1 MDKVKVIF
9 RKDKEGNIIAFLPEL
24 RVNRG
29 NIMSYMHI
37 GQHGEASY
45 QFYAETKRAD
55 ESEYNSLLDELKR
68 IYDDC
73 TLVVKQKLYY
83 DDLVNKAWQW
93 KNRSF
98 GKMNDQMENNNWKQY
113 YSKGGHLFYGKEKR
127 KQLHNWWREQNS

>member
-24 RVNRG
+24 RVNYG

-37 GQHGEASY
+37 GQHSEASH
-45 QFYAETKRAD
+45 QFYAETKKVD

-83 DDLVNKAWQW
+83 DDLVNKAWQ
-93 KNRSF
+93 
-98 GKMNDQMENNNWKQY
+98 
-113 YSKGGHLFYGKEKR
+113 
-127 KQLHNWWREQNS
+127 